1 LAIMSFKGG
10 CDLGQLNLSVSPLL
24 FVCPASMLP
33 QTGGGKI

>member
-1 LAIMSFKGG
+1 LRFGSA
-10 CDLGQLNLSVSPLL
+10 QSVSFPLL